1 MYPNHQQPAM
11 PPPQQRT
18 VAPETFLLD
27 QDAQQSLP
35 ADSVVALQQVDNL
48 KYFLISAPVDWSQDQ
63 YIRRFL
69 LPTGEYV
76 SCVLWSNLFH
86 ISGTDIVRC
95 LAFRFQAFGRPVKN
109 SKKFEEGIFSDL
121 RNLKSGTD
129 ASLEEPKSPFLDF
142 MYKNNCIRTQKK
154 QKVFYWYSVPHD
166 RLFLDAL
173 ERDLKREKMG
183 QEPTT
188 VAVNEPALSFEFD
201 SSQSLFEQLTKA
213 QQNNQSSFSAQ
224 PSSMPPSQS
233 SSPEP
238 RATDSMPPPPMP
250 MITQPQQQPPQ
261 PPQQQQQPQQ
271 QPQSQYQPQQQH
283 IPQQLQQHIPQ
294 TTMAQ
299 HSMPSAMH
307 HEQMTQMPTYS
318 QMAMPPMPS
327 QVQKTREQSIG
338 PVFDRNGVPL
348 SQLGLRHSSMPAYME
363 YSPAPSFVSSHYED
377 YSQRGLSYEP
387 LTPPQ
392 HSMGMGPEP
401 SYIANEDTGLYTA
414 IPDLGFHQA
423 FNPLMTAPPSFPG
436 AHYPS
441 MARNLPPQQV
451 YSVLEGSPTYKQRRR
466 RSSLTQGGMV
476 PGMTS
481 AGMVTAHA
489 VHRPSDLRRS
499 MSSSVVPQSIPEAQ
513 EVTTYDDSPASM
525 HTTQHPNPMMGEHKE
540 LMSLSRHGTPQ
551 QAMEGASTPDS
562 GTPSQ
567 LHRQHQMLQNDN
579 FANFGGSPSQH
590 YPLQH
595 HAVQRTANGVFR
607 RARSATLGE
616 MAPYPQKSHSC
627 PIPMCGRLFKRL
639 EHLKRHVRTHTQ
651 ERPYLCNLCNKAF
664 SRSDNLAQHKRTHET
679 SADGSA
685 PSEEE
690 MEEERDAMEDLTSED
705 VEVEDSASV
714 YQPIG
719 MSTGTDMQAVMPTH
733 VDMRALAGGLMGPP
747 PLMPHAAHY

>member
-1 MYPNHQQPAM
+1 MYATHHQQPSM
-11 PPPQQRT
+11 PPPPQQRT

-48 KYFLISAPVDWSQDQ
+48 KYFLISAPVDWNQDQ

-213 QQNNQSSFSAQ
+213 QQNNQSTFSAQ
-224 PSSMPPSQS
+224 PSSMPPSHS
-233 SSPEP
+233 TSPEL

-250 MITQPQQQPPQ
+250 MITQ
-261 PPQQQQQPQQ
+261 
-271 QPQSQYQPQQQH
+271 S
-283 IPQQLQQHIPQ
+283 QQLPPH
-294 TTMAQ
+294 TTMPQ
-299 HSMPSAMH
+299 HSMPPAMH

-327 QVQKTREQSIG
+327 QIQKTREQSIG

-348 SQLGLRHSSMPAYME
+348 SQIAHRHRSMPTYME
-363 YSPAPSFVSSHYED
+363 YSPAPSFVSSHFED

-392 HSMGMGPEP
+392 HQIGMGAEP
-401 SYIANEDTGLYTA
+401 AYIANEDTGLYTA
-414 IPDLGFHQA
+414 IPDLGFQQA
-423 FNPLMTAPPSFPG
+423 FNPLMSAPPSFSG

-441 MARNLPPQQV
+441 MARNLPPQQM

-466 RSSLTQGGMV
+466 RSSLTQGGMA
-476 PGMTS
+476 PGVTS
-481 AGMVTAHA
+481 AGMVAAHA

-499 MSSSVVPQSIPEAQ
+499 MSSSVVPQAIPEGQ

-525 HTTQHPNPMMGEHKE
+525 HTTQHPNPLMGEHKE
-540 LMSLSRHGTPQ
+540 LMNLSRHGTPQ
-551 QAMEGASTPDS
+551 QALEGASTPDS
-562 GTPSQ
+562 ATPSHLPRHSQ
-567 LHRQHQMLQNDN
+567 MPMPMHTEHYPNYTSSPAQPYPPAPLPHHHALHRTP
-579 FANFGGSPSQH
+579 A
-590 YPLQH
+590 
-595 HAVQRTANGVFR
+595 GVYR
-607 RARSATLGE
+607 RARSATLAE
-616 MAPYPQKSHSC
+616 TSSPYPHKSHSC

-651 ERPYLCNLCNKAF
+651 ERPYLCHLCQKAF
-664 SRSDNLAQHKRTHET
+664 SRSDNLAQHRRTHET
-679 SADGSA
+679 SVDGSA

-690 MEEERDAMEDLTSED
+690 MEEARDAMEDLRGVGEE
-705 VEVEDSASV
+705 VEVEVEESGPPL
-714 YQPIG
+714 YQAIG
-719 MSTGTDMQAVMPTH
+719 MTTGGDMQAVMPTH
-733 VDMRALAGGLMGPP
+733 VDMRALTGGGMMGPP
-747 PLMPHAAHY
+747 PPSSAMLHTAHYQ

>member
-1 MYPNHQQPAM
+1 M
-11 PPPQQRT
+11 PPPQPRP

-27 QDAQQSLP
+27 HDAQQSLP

-76 SCVLWSNLFH
+76 SCVLWNNLFH

-129 ASLEEPKSPFLDF
+129 ASLEEPKSGFLDF
-142 MYKNNCIRTQKK
+142 LYKNNCIRTQKK

-188 VAVNEPALSFEFD
+188 VAVSEPALSFEFD

-213 QQNNQSSFSAQ
+213 QQSNQSTFNGPQ
-224 PSSMPPSQS
+224 PSSMPPSHS
-233 SSPEP
+233 ASPVMRP
-238 RATDSMPPPPMP
+238 ADSMPPPSM
-250 MITQPQQQPPQ
+250 
-261 PPQQQQQPQQ
+261 
-271 QPQSQYQPQQQH
+271 
-283 IPQQLQQHIPQ
+283 IPQQHQAPSAPPP
-294 TTMAQ
+294 TSMPMPQ
-299 HSMPSAMH
+299 HSMAPAMH
-307 HEQMTQMPTYS
+307 HENVMQMPTYS

-327 QVQKTREQSIG
+327 QIQKTREHSVG
-338 PVFDRNGVPL
+338 PVFDRNGIPL
-348 SQLGLRHSSMPAYME
+348 SQIAHRHSSMPSYME
-363 YSPAPSFVSSHYED
+363 YSPAPSFISSHFED
-377 YSQRGLSYEP
+377 YSQRGLSFEP

-392 HSMGMGPEP
+392 HSMGALHEAA
-401 SYIANEDTGLYTA
+401 YIANEDTGLYTA
-414 IPDLGFHQA
+414 IPDYGMQQT
-423 FNPLMTAPPSFPG
+423 FNPLMSGGHAMPG

-441 MARNLPPQQV
+441 MARNYPPQQA
-451 YSVLEGSPTYKQRRR
+451 YSILEGSPTYKQRRR
-466 RSSLTQGGMV
+466 RSSLTQGSMAPISV
-476 PGMTS
+476 TS
-481 AGMVTAHA
+481 AGMVAAHA

-499 MSSSVVPQSIPEAQ
+499 MSSSVVPQAIPEGH
-513 EVTTYDDSPASM
+513 EVTTYDDSPASL
-525 HTTQHPNPMMGEHKE
+525 HTLHHPQSMQGQHDE
-540 LMSLSRHGTPQ
+540 LMRLSRHSTPQ
-551 QAMEGASTPDS
+551 QTLEGAYPNDNSTPS
-562 GTPSQ
+562 HAHP
-567 LHRQHQMLQNDN
+567 QMPMSMKSEDY
-579 FANFGGSPSQH
+579 ANFNGSPSQI
-590 YPLQH
+590 YSNGPMQLQH
-595 HAVQRTANGVFR
+595 HAVQRTANGVYR
-607 RARSATLGE
+607 RARSATASE
-616 MAPYPQKSHSC
+616 MVPYPQKSHSC

-651 ERPYLCNLCNKAF
+651 ERPYICNLCEKAF

-690 MEEERDAMEDLTSED
+690 MEEERDALEDMTAED
-705 VEVEDSASV
+705 VEVDDVAISAAVAYTSIPTTTSSAGM
-714 YQPIG
+714 QP
-719 MSTGTDMQAVMPTH
+719 AMPTH
-733 VDMRALAGGLMGPP
+733 VDMRSLAHGGSMGPP
-747 PLMPHAAHY
+747 QMLHTGIPYQ